1 MRAEARLLS
10 VSQPKAQK
18 KFGYEP
24 KSDFAFFLSSL
35 PLPGD
40 RERKSQKPKENQKEA
55 GKRKHTAMALLVS
68 YSNHACFSS
77 LSTSSSSSSSSPYSI
92 LPITTNPGEI
102 ISTRCSSL
110 LFSFLFFYYPFKL
123 VHQEIQKDQEIHF
136 HSIYITTQNKLS
148 SHFDILLIKDHLSF
162 CRIQ

>member
-110 LFSFLFFYYPFKL
+110 LFCFLFFF
-123 VHQEIQKDQEIHF
+123 
-136 HSIYITTQNKLS
+136 
-148 SHFDILLIKDHLSF
+148 LLPL
-162 CRIQ
+162 

>member
-24 KSDFAFFLSSL
+24 KSDFASFLSSL
-35 PLPGD
+35 PLSGD
-40 RERKSQKPKENQKEA
+40 RERRSQKPKENQKEA

-68 YSNHACFSS
+68 YSTLACFSS
-77 LSTSSSSSSSSPYSI
+77 LSTSSSMSSSSSPYSI

-110 LFSFLFFYYPFKL
+110 LFSFPLF
-123 VHQEIQKDQEIHF
+123 
-136 HSIYITTQNKLS
+136 IYLFITPL
-148 SHFDILLIKDHLSF
+148 H
-162 CRIQ
+162 

>member
-24 KSDFAFFLSSL
+24 KSDFASFLSSL
-35 PLPGD
+35 PLSGD
-40 RERKSQKPKENQKEA
+40 RERRSQKPKENQKEA